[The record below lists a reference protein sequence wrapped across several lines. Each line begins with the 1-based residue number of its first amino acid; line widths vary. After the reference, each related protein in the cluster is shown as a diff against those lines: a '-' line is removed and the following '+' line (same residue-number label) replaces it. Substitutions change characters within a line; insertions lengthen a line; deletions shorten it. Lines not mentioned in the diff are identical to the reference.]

1 MSIEFQVSQDALAVV
16 KNTVIEANFAECEAA
31 LTEMMEPYKTMVV
44 TEDGIAAAKNDRAS
58 IRKVAGRIDE
68 MRKTVKKAYS
78 EPLKAFED
86 KCKALVAICDEGSAN
101 LDGQIKAFEDAEKRE
116 KIEQLHSEYIAMT
129 DEEMETYC
137 PWERV
142 FNEKWGN
149 KGYSFDDAK
158 EEIEAAIFYTKKDLE
173 TIRDMGGEDT
183 AYLLDVYKQT
193 HELTAVVRK
202 ASELKTMR
210 EREAARK
217 REAEEAAAM
226 AEEAAARAKER
237 FEQTIKA
244 AQTPVVKEESE
255 PEAEPLVTVSFPEEE
270 PLVSVSFRV
279 TCTKAQLS
287 ALGEYMKRNGI
298 RYGRA

>member
-86 KCKALVAICDEGSAN
+86 KCKALIGICDEGSAN
-101 LDGQIKAFEDAEKRE
+101 LDGQIKAFEERERAEK
-116 KIEQLHSEYIAMT
+116 IDILHQFYLENT
-129 DEEMETYC
+129 DEDERAFC
-137 PWERV
+137 PWEWV
-142 FNEKWGN
+142 AKKEWGN
-149 KGYSFDDAK
+149 KTYSIDAAE
-158 EEIEAAIFYTKKDLE
+158 EEILDAVCKMRSDLNVVRE
-173 TIRDMGGEDT
+173 YGEGDT
-183 AYLLDVYKQT
+183 PYLLDIYKQT
-193 HELTAVVRK
+193 HELSAVVRK

-217 REAEEAAAM
+217 LE

-237 FEQTIKA
+237 FEQTTTTA
-244 AQTPVVKEESE
+244 HTPVVESHDD
-255 PEAEPLVTVSFPEEE
+255 PQDEPLVTVSFK
-270 PLVSVSFRV
+270 V
-279 TCTKAQLS
+279 TCTKAQLT
-287 ALGEYMKRNGI
+287 ALGDYMKRNGI
-298 RYGRA
+298 KYGRA